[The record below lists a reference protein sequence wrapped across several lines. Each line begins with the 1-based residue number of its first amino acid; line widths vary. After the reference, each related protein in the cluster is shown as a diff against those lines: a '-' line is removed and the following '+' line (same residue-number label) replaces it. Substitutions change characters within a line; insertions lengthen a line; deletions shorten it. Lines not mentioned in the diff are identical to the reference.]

1 MTAAIVL
8 AMVFASLMTLL
19 SPSAAWA
26 ADIAGMSVFLDSGRG
41 GINDSSISKQVSNGR
56 GGTKDCGTTGTSTS
70 DGYPEH
76 SFNWDVAPRVRSALT
91 LPGVHTEMSRAK
103 TIPLA
108 PCVDERAAAANAIR
122 PDADISI
129 HADGGPASRRG
140 FHVNYSAP
148 PLNDA
153 QKDPS
158 LQLATVMSDS
168 LVAAGM
174 QSSSDIGSD
183 RLYGLADWRDPTLSS
198 TPRCSSRSALC
209 ATLTTPPRWRRP
221 TDVSGTP
228 MPSRRGSSPISS
240 RRLAPLR
247 PFPSGR
253 SCADGIDIVRTTA
266 ICLGSSLS
274 RCRQRRC
281 RHPCR

>member
-26 ADIAGMSVFLDSGRG
+26 ADIAGMSVFLDS
-41 GINDSSISKQVSNGR
+41 
-56 GGTKDCGTTGTSTS
+56 
-70 DGYPEH
+70 
-76 SFNWDVAPRVRSALT
+76 A
-91 LPGVHTEMSRAK
+91 
-103 TIPLA
+103 
-108 PCVDERAAAANAIR
+108 CVDERAAAANAIR
-122 PDADISI
+122 RDADISI

-168 LVAAGM
+168 MVATGM

-183 RLYGLADWRDPTLSS
+183 RLYGLAD
-198 TPRCSSRSALC
+198 
-209 ATLTTPPRWRRP
+209 
-221 TDVSGTP
+221 
-228 MPSRRGSSPISS
+228 
-240 RRLAPLR
+240 LAGPNLVEYPAVLVEIGLMR
-247 PFPSGR
+247 NVDDAAQMEM
-253 SCADGIDIVRTTA
+253 ADG
-266 ICLGSSLS
+266 
-274 RCRQRRC
+274 RQRYADAITQGIVSYLKQKASAA
-281 RHPCR
+281 